1 MTLDRTTTPP
11 VGTFPPLSLPAPGIH
26 ALSNGIEI
34 IACNRGDEDVCRIDL
49 MFEGGYYTEQK
60 PGTAALTLLMLKE
73 GAAGKS
79 SEEIAESFDYHGAW
93 LQTSASSHYLYVT
106 LYTLNRHL
114 DTCLSLLADIVIR
127 PDFPEKEFTRLKE
140 RRLQQLLV
148 QKEKVDVLASET
160 FLSMIFGDKH
170 PYGRAV
176 TPDHINH
183 ITTEDL
189 RDYHRQHIAPG
200 KCRIFIAG
208 KITGKL
214 LDNLELH
221 FGHTWNVPSVDS
233 AIIPAFPIHRTEN
246 PIIVTHKEN
255 ALQSGIRMGLP
266 VIGRENPDFFA
277 LKLHYTRRIFRQ
289 QTHVQHTGRKGLYLW
304 HIFLY
309 RRHAIRKLFNHI
321 DPNRNRIHPPA
332 HRRSLRRNRSTQKRA
347 RPDRRVHHRTKL
359 PERRHGS
366 YPRLPLFHSGL
377 LPFIESQR
385 SPSRIFCA
393 ARRSHTATVTRRST
407 IGSTKISRPLTILHS
422 RRRRQEQNS
431 PALPTLTNS
440 FSSTTPPIVTRHP
453 NATGGQRR

>member
-49 MFEGGYYTEQK
+49 IFEGGYYTEQK

-170 PYGRAV
+170 RY
-176 TPDHINH
+176 
-183 ITTEDL
+183 
-189 RDYHRQHIAPG
+189 
-200 KCRIFIAG
+200 
-208 KITGKL
+208 
-214 LDNLELH
+214 
-221 FGHTWNVPSVDS
+221 S
-233 AIIPAFPIHRTEN
+233 AIFSVRLDSDKIRPAPVVSQAYDKLVAFRNGNFKILLFAVE
-246 PIIVTHKEN
+246 IIY
-255 ALQSGIRMGLP
+255 A
-266 VIGRENPDFFA
+266 
-277 LKLHYTRRIFRQ
+277 
-289 QTHVQHTGRKGLYLW
+289 YL
-304 HIFLY
+304 
-309 RRHAIRKLFNHI
+309 
-321 DPNRNRIHPPA
+321 
-332 HRRSLRRNRSTQKRA
+332 S
-347 RPDRRVHHRTKL
+347 V
-359 PERRHGS
+359 
-366 YPRLPLFHSGL
+366 
-377 LPFIESQR
+377 
-385 SPSRIFCA
+385 
-393 ARRSHTATVTRRST
+393 
-407 IGSTKISRPLTILHS
+407 
-422 RRRRQEQNS
+422 
-431 PALPTLTNS
+431 
-440 FSSTTPPIVTRHP
+440 
-453 NATGGQRR
+453 GG

>member
-148 QKEKVDVLASET
+148 QKEKVDALASET

-170 PYGRAV
+170 PYG
-176 TPDHINH
+176 
-183 ITTEDL
+183 
-189 RDYHRQHIAPG
+189 
-200 KCRIFIAG
+200 C
-208 KITGKL
+208 L
-214 LDNLELH
+214 L
-221 FGHTWNVPSVDS
+221 
-233 AIIPAFPIHRTEN
+233 
-246 PIIVTHKEN
+246 
-255 ALQSGIRMGLP
+255 
-266 VIGRENPDFFA
+266 
-277 LKLHYTRRIFRQ
+277 YT
-289 QTHVQHTGRKGLYLW
+289 
-304 HIFLY
+304 
-309 RRHAIRKLFNHI
+309 
-321 DPNRNRIHPPA
+321 
-332 HRRSLRRNRSTQKRA
+332 
-347 RPDRRVHHRTKL
+347 
-359 PERRHGS
+359 
-366 YPRLPLFHSGL
+366 
-377 LPFIESQR
+377 
-385 SPSRIFCA
+385 SPSPRDC
-393 ARRSHTATVTRRST
+393 S
-407 IGSTKISRPLTILHS
+407 
-422 RRRRQEQNS
+422 
-431 PALPTLTNS
+431 
-440 FSSTTPPIVTRHP
+440 
-453 NATGGQRR
+453 

>member
-189 RDYHRQHIAPG
+189 RDYHRQHIAPW

-277 LKLHYTRRIFRQ
+277 LKLLCTILGGYFGSRLMSNIREEKGYTYGISSSIAAMRYGSYLTISTQTGTEFTRPLIDEVFAEIDRLRNEPVPTDEFITVQNYLRGDMARTLDSPFSIADYYLSLKANDLPVEYFAQ
-289 QTHVQHTGRKGLYLW
+289 QDE
-304 HIFLY
+304 
-309 RRHAIRKLFNHI
+309 AIRQLSPGDLLSAAQKYLVPSQFYIAVAGDKNKI
-321 DPNRNRIHPPA
+321 PPL
-332 HRRSLRRNRSTQKRA
+332 SL
-347 RPDRRVHHRTKL
+347 P
-359 PERRHGS
+359 
-366 YPRLPLFHSGL
+366 
-377 LPFIESQR
+377 
-385 SPSRIFCA
+385 
-393 ARRSHTATVTRRST
+393 
-407 IGSTKISRPLTILHS
+407 
-422 RRRRQEQNS
+422 
-431 PALPTLTNS
+431 
-440 FSSTTPPIVTRHP
+440 
-453 NATGGQRR
+453 

>member
-1 MTLDRTTTPP
+1 MECTLCRFCDNPRFPHTSYRKSDNSHPQRKRPP
-11 VGTFPPLSLPAPGIH
+11 IRNP
-26 ALSNGIEI
+26 N
-34 IACNRGDEDVCRIDL
+34 
-49 MFEGGYYTEQK
+49 
-60 PGTAALTLLMLKE
+60 GTA
-73 GAAGKS
+73 G
-79 SEEIAESFDYHGAW
+79 
-93 LQTSASSHYLYVT
+93 
-106 LYTLNRHL
+106 
-114 DTCLSLLADIVIR
+114 
-127 PDFPEKEFTRLKE
+127 
-140 RRLQQLLV
+140 
-148 QKEKVDVLASET
+148 
-160 FLSMIFGDKH
+160 
-170 PYGRAV
+170 
-176 TPDHINH
+176 
-183 ITTEDL
+183 
-189 RDYHRQHIAPG
+189 HRPG
-200 KCRIFIAG
+200 KPRFLRPETA
-208 KITGKL
+208 
-214 LDNLELH
+214 
-221 FGHTWNVPSVDS
+221 
-233 AIIPAFPIHRTEN
+233 
-246 PIIVTHKEN
+246 
-255 ALQSGIRMGLP
+255 
-266 VIGRENPDFFA
+266 
-277 LKLHYTRRIFRQ
+277 LHYTRRIFRQ

>member
-49 MFEGGYYTEQK
+49 MLEGGYYTEQK

-189 RDYHRQHIAPG
+189 RDYHQQHIAPG

-233 AIIPAFPIHRTEN
+233 AIIPAFPIHRAEN

-277 LKLHYTRRIFRQ
+277 LKLLCTILGGYFGSRLMSNIREEKGYTYGISSSIAAMR
-289 QTHVQHTGRKGLYLW
+289 Y
-304 HIFLY
+304 
-309 RRHAIRKLFNHI
+309 
-321 DPNRNRIHPPA
+321 
-332 HRRSLRRNRSTQKRA
+332 
-347 RPDRRVHHRTKL
+347 
-359 PERRHGS
+359 GS
-366 YPRLPLFHSGL
+366 YLTCL
-377 LPFIESQR
+377 LYT
-385 SPSRIFCA
+385 SPSPRD
-393 ARRSHTATVTRRST
+393 S
-407 IGSTKISRPLTILHS
+407 
-422 RRRRQEQNS
+422 
-431 PALPTLTNS
+431 
-440 FSSTTPPIVTRHP
+440 
-453 NATGGQRR
+453 

>member
-26 ALSNGIEI
+26 ALSNDIEV

-200 KCRIFIAG
+200 RCRIFIAG

-221 FGHTWNVPSVDS
+221 FVHTWNVPSVDS
-233 AIIPAFPIHRTEN
+233 AIIPAFPIHRAEN

-277 LKLHYTRRIFRQ
+277 LKL
-289 QTHVQHTGRKGLYLW
+289 L
-304 HIFLY
+304 
-309 RRHAIRKLFNHI
+309 
-321 DPNRNRIHPPA
+321 
-332 HRRSLRRNRSTQKRA
+332 
-347 RPDRRVHHRTKL
+347 
-359 PERRHGS
+359 
-366 YPRLPLFHSGL
+366 
-377 LPFIESQR
+377 
-385 SPSRIFCA
+385 C
-393 ARRSHTATVTRRST
+393 
-407 IGSTKISRPLTILHS
+407 TILGGYFGS
-422 RRRRQEQNS
+422 RLMSNIREEKGY
-431 PALPTLTNS
+431 TYGI
-440 FSSTTPPIVTRHP
+440 SSSI
-453 NATGGQRR
+453 AGMS

>member
-49 MFEGGYYTEQK
+49 IFEGGYYTEQK

-176 TPDHINH
+176 TPDHISH

-233 AIIPAFPIHRTEN
+233 AIIPAFPIHRAEN

-277 LKLHYTRRIFRQ
+277 LKLLCTILGGYFGSRLMSNIREEKGYTYGISSSIAAMRYGSYLTISTQTGTEFTRPLINEVFAEIDRLRNEPIPTDEFITVQNYLRGDMARTLDSPFSIADYYLSLKANDLPVEYFAQ
-289 QTHVQHTGRKGLYLW
+289 QDE
-304 HIFLY
+304 
-309 RRHAIRKLFNHI
+309 AIRQLSPGDLLSAAQKYLVPSQFYIAVAGDKNKI
-321 DPNRNRIHPPA
+321 PPL
-332 HRRSLRRNRSTQKRA
+332 SL
-347 RPDRRVHHRTKL
+347 P
-359 PERRHGS
+359 
-366 YPRLPLFHSGL
+366 
-377 LPFIESQR
+377 
-385 SPSRIFCA
+385 
-393 ARRSHTATVTRRST
+393 
-407 IGSTKISRPLTILHS
+407 
-422 RRRRQEQNS
+422 
-431 PALPTLTNS
+431 
-440 FSSTTPPIVTRHP
+440 
-453 NATGGQRR
+453 

>member
-176 TPDHINH
+176 TPDHKSH

-233 AIIPAFPIHRTEN
+233 AIIPAFPIHRAEN
-246 PIIVTHKEN
+246 PIIVTHKEW
-255 ALQSGIRMGLP
+255 
-266 VIGRENPDFFA
+266 DC
-277 LKLHYTRRIFRQ
+277 
-289 QTHVQHTGRKGLYLW
+289 
-304 HIFLY
+304 
-309 RRHAIRKLFNHI
+309 
-321 DPNRNRIHPPA
+321 
-332 HRRSLRRNRSTQKRA
+332 RSSAGKT
-347 RPDRRVHHRTKL
+347 PI
-359 PERRHGS
+359 S
-366 YPRLPLFHSGL
+366 
-377 LPFIESQR
+377 
-385 SPSRIFCA
+385 SP
-393 ARRSHTATVTRRST
+393 
-407 IGSTKISRPLTILHS
+407 
-422 RRRRQEQNS
+422 
-431 PALPTLTNS
+431 
-440 FSSTTPPIVTRHP
+440 
-453 NATGGQRR
+453 

>member
-160 FLSMIFGDKH
+160 FPLRTGCH
-170 PYGRAV
+170 PRPYK
-176 TPDHINH
+176 P
-183 ITTEDL
+183 
-189 RDYHRQHIAPG
+189 YH
-200 KCRIFIAG
+200 
-208 KITGKL
+208 
-214 LDNLELH
+214 N
-221 FGHTWNVPSVDS
+221 
-233 AIIPAFPIHRTEN
+233 
-246 PIIVTHKEN
+246 
-255 ALQSGIRMGLP
+255 
-266 VIGRENPDFFA
+266 
-277 LKLHYTRRIFRQ
+277 RR
-289 QTHVQHTGRKGLYLW
+289 
-304 HIFLY
+304 
-309 RRHAIRKLFNHI
+309 
-321 DPNRNRIHPPA
+321 P
-332 HRRSLRRNRSTQKRA
+332 
-347 RPDRRVHHRTKL
+347 
-359 PERRHGS
+359 
-366 YPRLPLFHSGL
+366 PRLPSAAH
-377 LPFIESQR
+377 R
-385 SPSRIFCA
+385 SREMSYLHRRKNHRETSR
-393 ARRSHTATVTRRST
+393 
-407 IGSTKISRPLTILHS
+407 
-422 RRRRQEQNS
+422 
-431 PALPTLTNS
+431 
-440 FSSTTPPIVTRHP
+440 
-453 NATGGQRR
+453 